1 MGFNAKLFE
10 VVLYADSFD
19 FCSLPAL
26 LGAIPGLKHY
36 AYCVHDQC
44 VGQDD
49 SKLKEHL
56 HLALRMSDTRN
67 SDNIA
72 KWFQASPSQV
82 EKCKGRWADMLAY
95 LIHSNA
101 PEKHQYEPSMVVSN
115 FDWQIEADKAGEK
128 NGSRRLAEIA
138 ELIVSGVCREYNY
151 PDYITPE
158 EFMRYETQINRAYR
172 YRIDNIKKE
181 NREMEV
187 IYICGASGSGK
198 TSYAKFLAEA
208 QGLKS
213 FIAGSSND
221 PLDGYR
227 GESCLILDDLRASCM
242 SISDLLKMLDNHT
255 GSLVKSRYKNKFLEC
270 RLVIIT
276 SIKTIDQ
283 LYAMFVEQDEPLEQ
297 LKRRCGTVITMTKS
311 DIIVDIWDG
320 KKHARAQVFPN
331 FILALIEKDRGVLTE
346 EKKQET
352 IRRLMGGEAEFVKK
366 LEAERGQA
374 SRPLTEYSQRIAESF
389 PPSMDDVPF

>member
-1 MGFNAKLFE
+1 
-10 VVLYADSFD
+10 
-19 FCSLPAL
+19 
-26 LGAIPGLKHY
+26 
-36 AYCVHDQC
+36 
-44 VGQDD
+44 
-49 SKLKEHL
+49 
-56 HLALRMSDTRN
+56 
-67 SDNIA
+67 
-72 KWFQASPSQV
+72 
-82 EKCKGRWADMLAY
+82 
-95 LIHSNA
+95 
-101 PEKHQYEPSMVVSN
+101 
-115 FDWQIEADKAGEK
+115 
-128 NGSRRLAEIA
+128 
-138 ELIVSGVCREYNY
+138 
-151 PDYITPE
+151 
-158 EFMRYETQINRAYR
+158 
-172 YRIDNIKKE
+172 
-181 NREMEV
+181 
-187 IYICGASGSGK
+187 
-198 TSYAKFLAEA
+198 
-208 QGLKS
+208 
-213 FIAGSSND
+213 
-221 PLDGYR
+221 
-227 GESCLILDDLRASCM
+227 M

-389 PPSMDDVPF
+389 PPSTDDVPF